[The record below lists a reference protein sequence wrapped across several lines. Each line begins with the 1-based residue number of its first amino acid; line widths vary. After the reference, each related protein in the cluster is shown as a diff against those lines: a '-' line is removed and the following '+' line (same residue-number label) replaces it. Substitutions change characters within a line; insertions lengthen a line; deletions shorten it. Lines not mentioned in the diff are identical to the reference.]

1 MKHFRKS
8 ILALLALTLFGG
20 AGAWAQGPTNVT
32 QITTSMLPASWAT
45 DESDITLAEL
55 QALGFEAVDLDV
67 ARAWTG
73 APHGEYSM
81 LIYVFDGTY
90 FNYILF
96 DYNGQA
102 GSPSHTRFT
111 KKGVYTSI
119 STGNKFFFTTAPAE
133 IELTKSG
140 DNQWTLGQT
149 PDYDVELQVEYY
161 PKHALKNIPAGW
173 TVKVNGTEQAKPYQG
188 DSLLISE
195 TDSVTLV
202 PAGNPR
208 RVKSVTLEE
217 EVPPTITVTW
227 NNDDIT
233 GEWGTT
239 FTKDG
244 VTITADMIDFHD
256 KNFMGGGTFSTTL
269 GNFTKIEVSC
279 GYSGASGTG
288 WSGDSTKKTWTGN
301 ASSVSF
307 SGDFMG
313 MGQGNIKFV
322 FTIEPTN

>member
-32 QITTSMLPASWAT
+32 QITTSMIASWANVN
-45 DESDITLAEL
+45 SDVTLADM
-55 QALGFEAVDLDV
+55 QALGFEVVDENT

-73 APHGEYSM
+73 APQGEYAI
-81 LIYVFDGTY
+81 LIYGFDGTY
-90 FNYILF
+90 FYYVIF
-96 DYNGQA
+96 EDNGHSSLSYTTYSKR
-102 GSPSHTRFT
+102 GLYDGIVYSGT
-111 KKGVYTSI
+111 KYFI
-119 STGNKFFFTTAPAE
+119 TTAPAE
-133 IELTKSG
+133 IELTNVG
-140 DNQWTLGQT
+140 GNQWSLGQT